1 MAEKPKEYKRLN
13 RSVGVAEALKGAL
26 DPALKRRGFA
36 SRDIITYWSTMAP
49 APYDKVALPDKLV
62 WPRGERSAEGATL
75 HVRCAASHALGL
87 AHEGAK
93 IAASVNRYF
102 GYLLV
107 GQVRLSAE
115 PFRPHSAKPVE
126 TGLKVTDAMRME
138 VSGAVESVEDEG
150 LKEALRQLGH
160 GIMAKSKSSGR

>member
-13 RSVGVAEALKGAL
+13 RAVGVAEALTGAL

-36 SRDIITYWSTMAP
+36 SRDIITYWSAMAP
-49 APYDKVALPDKLV
+49 APYDKVAVPDKLV

-75 HVRCAASHALGL
+75 HLRCASSHALGL

-93 IAASVNRYF
+93 VAAAVNRYF
-102 GYLLV
+102 GYVLV

-115 PFRPHSAKPVE
+115 PFRPHSAKAADTEPKLTSAAE
-126 TGLKVTDAMRME
+126 AKVSDAID
-138 VSGAVESVEDEG
+138 GIEDEG
-150 LKEALRQLGH
+150 LKEALRVLGR
-160 GIMAKSKSSGR
+160 GIMAKSKPSGR